1 MLRLLTLFALILF
14 PVLGFTQTIVQV
26 VGLFPNAAV
35 VVVDGERRLVKVGEV
50 GPAGVQV
57 IRADSKGARLKVD
70 GMERDYELGRDC
82 SSAASVNSV
91 KRLVIAKGLGGHY
104 WLAGSVNGNNV
115 QFMLD
120 TGATSVAMN
129 ENEAKRIGLN
139 YQSGSPVTA
148 STANGQARGWQV
160 RLAEVKVGEIKVLGV
175 DAVVLEGDSPTEVLL
190 GMSFLSHIR
199 WRVEQDA
206 LILESKM

>member
-70 GMERDYELGRDC
+70 GMERDYELGRDY

>member
-1 MLRLLTLFALILF
+1 MLRLSTLFALILL
-14 PVLGFTQTIVQV
+14 PILGWAQTIVQV

-35 VVVDGERRLVKVGEV
+35 VVVDGERRLIKVGEI
-50 GPAGVQV
+50 GPAGVRV

-70 GMERDYELGRDC
+70 GVERDYELGRDY
-82 SSAASVNSV
+82 SSAASINSV
-91 KRLVIAKGLGGHY
+91 KRLVIAKGQSGHY
-104 WLAGSVNGNNV
+104 WVVGSVNGNSI

-129 ENEAKRIGLN
+129 ENEAKRIGLD
-139 YQSGSPVTA
+139 YKSGSPVLANTA
-148 STANGQARGWQV
+148 SGQAKGWQV
-160 RLAEVKVGEIKVLGV
+160 RLSEVKVGEIKVLGV

-206 LILESKM
+206 LILESKI